1 MPTSVLSAYGIN
13 GRSSV
18 EAFGSGLIN
27 NTWKVIAGDQEYI
40 LQRVNHAVFKEPEN
54 IANNISLVGDYL
66 RQNHPEYKFIAPVVT
81 PKGDEMIHISG
92 KGYFRMFPFV
102 AGSHSKDVV
111 ETPEQAYE
119 AATQFGRFTR
129 LLHGIDIEKLRL
141 TIPCFHDLSL
151 RYKQFLLAIEK
162 GNRDRIRESE
172 ALIKSLVAHAD
183 IVTEYD
189 NIVANPEFRL
199 RVTHHDTKI
208 SNVLFDKK
216 GRGICVIDLD
226 TVMPG
231 YFISDVGDMMR
242 TYLSPVSEEET
253 DFEKIRVRDEFYT
266 AIVQGYYNEM
276 KDELTKTEKK
286 YFFYAGEF
294 IIYMQAIRFLTD
306 YLNDDI
312 YYGAKYPTHNLMRAK
327 NQSIL
332 LEQLLKK
339 KEQLQSIVDLV

>member
-1 MPTSVLSAYGIN
+1 
-13 GRSSV
+13 
-18 EAFGSGLIN
+18 
-27 NTWKVIAGDQEYI
+27 
-40 LQRVNHAVFKEPEN
+40 
-54 IANNISLVGDYL
+54 
-66 RQNHPEYKFIAPVVT
+66 
-81 PKGDEMIHISG
+81 
-92 KGYFRMFPFV
+92 
-102 AGSHSKDVV
+102 
-111 ETPEQAYE
+111 
-119 AATQFGRFTR
+119 
-129 LLHGIDIEKLRL
+129 
-141 TIPCFHDLSL
+141 
-151 RYKQFLLAIEK
+151 
-162 GNRDRIRESE
+162 
-172 ALIKSLVAHAD
+172 LIKSLVAHAD

-216 GRGICVIDLD
+216 GRGICIIDLD